1 MILEVEHFDE
11 FFAAVNRGHQ
21 PFAWQRRLVSYLA
34 HQRRWPARISAPTG
48 SGKTAVI
55 EAHVFAVALTA
66 GEREPERRLPRRLSL
81 VVDRR
86 ALVDDQYDHACA
98 VARSLRDASAGG
110 RVLAAVADALRK
122 MREVA
127 AVDEGTIDGDAPP
140 GDDLPA
146 IGPGDSLTVVMLRG
160 GVPPSTSWRDDPLG
174 CMVVCATP
182 DMWGSRLLMRGYG
195 ASRYARPREAGL
207 LAYDS
212 AVVVD
217 EAHLARQLLHTARRI
232 AGLEATAIKRLPVA
246 RLQVVEVTATP
257 AEGGEAQSVRVEPQ
271 DLGSVTE
278 ADELLA
284 QRLGRPKPLSLVEVR
299 WPATNARERQE
310 LAARIADLAIGA
322 REKYGPTVGCV
333 VNTIAL
339 AVEVAGALQRL
350 GRTSA
355 HSYSLEVIVGRKRPF
370 DVRRLRRDRPGLFT
384 TRGDRTLDFVV
395 ATQTIE
401 VGIDMD
407 LSALVTELAPGAAI
421 AQRAGRVNR
430 LGARQET
437 EVVVLVPPSD
447 HGPLPD
453 APPYAS
459 DDLVASEVWLR
470 GRAADANGLA
480 PWSVCLDPP
489 PGQVLRRMLLQRPE
503 MWDAWLWAR
512 TSDDLVE
519 DPDLDVWLS
528 DDLEPD
534 QDISFVVRQALPD
547 DEASAV
553 ALLRQTLPRAKEAF
567 PVPLNTAK
575 EVLGSKS
582 DDAGESSLLVVRGDE
597 AFTVVGPR
605 LLRPGDVVVVD
616 SAMACFRSGVVVSD
630 GDETAPDVLEEG
642 TDERDDPFLIR
653 IAAGAPALAQCD
665 QDSVDV
671 LLSDLA
677 GVVDAHPRDGRVRRH
692 EMAEILRQF
701 AGVIPGANAVR
712 LREAASRLDGP
723 IYRTDMAMAPRASD
737 SVPEWIV
744 IKAMQGS
751 AAGDELRQEWLAAN
765 RQVPLDE
772 HQEAVAA
779 RAGDIGLRIGLEPA
793 LVAIFERAGHL
804 HDSGKRD
811 ERFQA
816 LLRDGQDGPDDGTP
830 QLLAKSGLRTPG
842 EARSA
847 RARSS
852 IPAGWRH
859 EQLSAADA
867 WQALDDVDPD
877 GRDLI
882 VRLIGTTHGRG
893 RGSFPQTSTH
903 LIAQADG
910 AAQSAELLYDAGE
923 WDALVERT
931 HAVWGLWGCAYL
943 EALVR
948 AADCQVSGEGR

>member
-1 MILEVEHFDE
+1 MNLEVGHFDA
-11 FFAAVNRGHQ
+11 FFAAVNNGKQ
-21 PFAWQRRLVSYLA
+21 PFAWQCRLVSYLA
-34 HQRRWPARISAPTG
+34 DQRRWPARISAPTG

-66 GEREPERRLPRRLSL
+66 GECGPERRLPRRLSL

-86 ALVDDQYDHACA
+86 ALVDDQYEHACKLA
-98 VARSLRDASAGG
+98 QKLRDAGAQDS
-110 RVLAAVADALRK
+110 VLAAVGDALRR
-122 MREVA
+122 MRGVA
-127 AVDEGTIDGDAPP
+127 STNAGTIDGHETD
-140 GDDLPA
+140 DDLPA
-146 IGPGDSLTVVMLRG
+146 VQPGDALTVVMLRG

-195 ASRYARPREAGL
+195 TARHARPREAGL

-212 AVVVD
+212 VVVVD
-217 EAHLARQLLHTARRI
+217 EAHLARQLVHTGRRI
-232 AGLEATAIKRLPVA
+232 AELEATAPQRLPVA

-257 AEGGEAQSVRVEPQ
+257 VEGDDARSVRVEPQ
-271 DLGSVTE
+271 DLGSAAE
-278 ADELLA
+278 ADRVLE
-284 QRLGRPKPLSLVEVR
+284 QRLDRPKPLSLVEVP

-310 LAARIADLAIGA
+310 LATKIAELAIGA
-322 REKYGPTVGCV
+322 RQKCDRTVGCV

-339 AVEVAGALQRL
+339 AVDVAAALERL
-350 GRTSA
+350 GKASGRQYT
-355 HSYSLEVIVGRKRPF
+355 LEVIVGRKRPF
-370 DVRRLRRDRPGLFT
+370 DVRRLRRDRPGLFAT
-384 TRGDRTLDFVV
+384 GGDPTLDFVV

-407 LSALVTELAPGAAI
+407 LGALVTELAPGAAI

-437 EVVVLVPPSD
+437 EVVVLVPPNN

-459 DDLVASEVWLR
+459 DDLVASEAWLR

-489 PGQVLRRMLLQRPE
+489 PGQALRRMLLQRPE

-512 TSDDLVE
+512 TSDELVE
-519 DPDLDVWLS
+519 DPDLDLWLS
-528 DDLEPD
+528 DNLEPD
-534 QDISFVVRQALPD
+534 QDISFVVRQAFPG

-567 PVPLNTAK
+567 PVPLNVAK

-597 AFTVVGPR
+597 ALTVLSPK

-616 SAMACFRSGVVVSD
+616 SGMTCFRYGVVVID
-630 GDETAPDVLEEG
+630 GEETATDVLEEAS
-642 TDERDDPFLIR
+642 DDRDDPFVIR
-653 IAAGAPALAQCD
+653 IAAGAPAVAQGD
-665 QDSVDV
+665 RDSVDV

-677 GVVDAHPRDGRVRRH
+677 GVVDAQPRDGKVRRH
-692 EMAEILRQF
+692 EMADIIRQF
-701 AGVIPGANAVR
+701 AAANRGADAVR

-723 IYRTDMAMAPRASD
+723 IYRTDVAMAPRTSD
-737 SVPEWIV
+737 SMPDWIV
-744 IKAMQGS
+744 VKSMQGS
-751 AAGDELRQEWLAAN
+751 GDELRQEWLAAST
-765 RQVPLDE
+765 QVSLDG
-772 HQEAVAA
+772 HQSAVAA
-779 RAGDIGLRIGLEPA
+779 RAGDIGIKLGLEPA
-793 LVAIFERAGHL
+793 LVEIFAHAGRL
-804 HDSGKRD
+804 HDGGKRD
-811 ERFQA
+811 GRFQA
-816 LLRDGQDGPDDGTP
+816 LLRYGQDDSEDETP
-830 QLLAKSGLRTPG
+830 ELLAKSGRRTAG
-842 EARSA
+842 EARLA
-847 RARSS
+847 RARSGL
-852 IPAGWRH
+852 PAGWRH

-867 WQALDDVDPD
+867 WQALDSADPD

-882 VRLIGTTHGRG
+882 VRLIGTTHGHG

-903 LIAQADG
+903 LVAATDE
-910 AAQSAELLYDAGE
+910 AAQTVELLYDTGE
-923 WDALVERT
+923 WDALIERT
-931 HAVWGLWGCAYL
+931 HEIWGIWGCAYL

-948 AADCQVSGEGR
+948 AADCQVSGEER

>member
-1 MILEVEHFDE
+1 MMLEVSHFDE
-11 FFAAVNRGHQ
+11 FFAAVNGGWQ

-34 HQRRWPARISAPTG
+34 DERRWPARISAPTG

-55 EAHVFAVALTA
+55 EAHVFAVALSA

-86 ALVDDQYDHACA
+86 ALVDDQYDHARKLA
-98 VARSLRDASAGG
+98 LNLRDSGTQNS
-110 RVLAAVADALRK
+110 VVAAVADALRK
-122 MREVA
+122 MRGVA
-127 AVDEGTIDGDAPP
+127 MTDDGRIDGHEPD
-140 GDDLPA
+140 DDLPA
-146 IGPGDSLTVVMLRG
+146 VQAGNPLTVVMLRG

-174 CMVVCATP
+174 CMVLCATP

-195 ASRYARPREAGL
+195 AARHARPREAGL

-212 AVVVD
+212 VVVVD
-217 EAHLARQLLHTARRI
+217 EAHLARQLVHTSRRI
-232 AGLEATAIKRLPVA
+232 AELEATALQRLPVA
-246 RLQVVEVTATP
+246 RLQVVQVTATP
-257 AEGGEAQSVRVEPQ
+257 VEGDAARSVRVEPQ
-271 DLGSVTE
+271 DLASPAE
-278 ADELLA
+278 ADKVLA
-284 QRLGRPKPLSLVEVR
+284 QRLGRPKPLSLMETS
-299 WPATNARERQE
+299 WPATSARERQE
-310 LAARIADLAIGA
+310 LATKIAYLAVAA
-322 REKYGPTVGCV
+322 RETCRRTVGCV

-350 GRTSA
+350 GRTSGR
-355 HSYSLEVIVGRKRPF
+355 SYSLEVIVGRKRPF
-370 DVRRLRRDRPGLFT
+370 DVGRLRRDRPGLFT
-384 TRGDRTLDFVV
+384 TDGDPTLDFVV

-407 LSALVTELAPGAAI
+407 LGALVTELAPGAAI

-447 HGPLPD
+447 QGPVPD

-459 DDLVASEVWLR
+459 DDLVASEAWLR

-512 TSDDLVE
+512 TSDDLLE
-519 DPDLDVWLS
+519 DLELDLWLS

-534 QDISFVVRQALPD
+534 RDISLVVRQALPD
-547 DEASAV
+547 NEASAI

-575 EVLGSKS
+575 EVLASKS
-582 DDAGESSLLVVRGDE
+582 DEGGERALLVVRGE
-597 AFTVVGPR
+597 EVLTVVGPR

-616 SAMACFRSGVVVSD
+616 SQTACFRYGVVVSD
-630 GDETAPDVLEEG
+630 GDETATDVLEEATG
-642 TDERDDPFLIR
+642 ERDDPFVIR

-665 QDSVDV
+665 RQSVDD

-677 GVVDAHPRDGRVRRH
+677 GVVDAQPRDGRVRRH
-692 EMAEILRQF
+692 EIADIIRQF
-701 AGVIPGANAVR
+701 AAANPGADAVR
-712 LREAASRLDGP
+712 LREAATGLDGP
-723 IYRTDMAMAPRASD
+723 IYRTDVAMAPRASD

-744 IKAMQGS
+744 VKTMPGRS
-751 AAGDELRQEWLAAN
+751 AGEELRQEWLAAN

-772 HQEAVAA
+772 HSDAVAA

-793 LVAIFERAGHL
+793 QVTIFELAGRL
-804 HDSGKRD
+804 HDTGKRD
-811 ERFQA
+811 RRFQA
-816 LLRDGQDGPDDGTP
+816 LLRDGQDSQLEDETP
-830 QLLAKSGLRTPG
+830 RLLAKSGRRTAG

-852 IPAGWRH
+852 LPAGWRH

-867 WQALDDVDPD
+867 WQALDVADPN

-893 RGSFPQTSTH
+893 RGSFPMTSTH
-903 LIAQADG
+903 LTGSTDG

-923 WDALVERT
+923 WDALIERT
-931 HAVWGLWGCAYL
+931 HAVWGVWGCAYL

-948 AADCQVSGEGR
+948 AADCQVSGEER

>member
-1 MILEVEHFDE
+1 MILEVAHFDE
-11 FFAAVNRGHQ
+11 FFAAVNHGHQ

-34 HQRRWPARISAPTG
+34 EERRWPARISAPTG

-66 GEREPERRLPRRLSL
+66 GERDPERRLPRRLSL

-86 ALVDDQYDHACA
+86 ALVDDQYKRAGELA
-98 VARSLRDASAGG
+98 LYLRDAGAEES
-110 RVLAAVADALRK
+110 VLAAVADALRN
-122 MREVA
+122 MRGVA
-127 AVDEGTIDGDAPP
+127 AVDGGMSAGNEPDGDLPTAQA
-140 GDDLPA
+140 GDA
-146 IGPGDSLTVVMLRG
+146 LTVVMLRG

-174 CMVVCATP
+174 CMVLCATP

-195 ASRYARPREAGL
+195 TARNARPREAGL

-212 AVVVD
+212 VVVVD
-217 EAHLARQLLHTARRI
+217 EAHLARQLVHTGRRI
-232 AGLEATAIKRLPVA
+232 AELEATALRRLPVA
-246 RLQVVEVTATP
+246 SLQVVQVTATP
-257 AEGGEAQSVRVEPQ
+257 VEGDDAGSVRVEPA
-271 DLGSVTE
+271 DLGFATE
-278 ADELLA
+278 ADRVLA
-284 QRLGRPKPLSLVEVR
+284 LRLGRPKPVFLVEVP
-299 WPATNARERQE
+299 WPATNARERHE
-310 LAARIADLAIGA
+310 LATKIADLAVAALG
-322 REKYGPTVGCV
+322 RCGRTVGCV

-339 AVEVAGALQRL
+339 AAEVAAALERL
-350 GRTSA
+350 GRRSG

-370 DVRRLRRDRPGLFT
+370 DVQRLRRDRPGLFT
-384 TRGDRTLDFVV
+384 TDGDPTLDFVV

-407 LSALVTELAPGAAI
+407 LGALVTELAAGAAI

-453 APPYAS
+453 APPYVS
-459 DDLVASEVWLR
+459 DDLAASEVWLR
-470 GRAADANGLA
+470 GRAEDAKGLS

-512 TSDDLVE
+512 TSDDLIE
-519 DPDLDVWLS
+519 DSDLDLWLS

-534 QDISFVVRQALPD
+534 QDVSFVVRQGLPR

-567 PVPLNTAK
+567 PVPLNVVKA
-575 EVLGSKS
+575 VLGSMS
-582 DDAGESSLLVVRGDE
+582 DDAGEISLLAVRADE
-597 AFTVVGPR
+597 PLTVVGPK
-605 LLRPGDVVVVD
+605 LLRPGDVVVVN
-616 SAMACFRSGVVVSD
+616 SGMACFRYGVVVSD
-630 GDETAPDVLEEG
+630 GDETATDVLEEASA
-642 TDERDDPFLIR
+642 ERDDPFVIR

-665 QDSVDV
+665 RDSVDI

-677 GVVDAHPRDGRVRRH
+677 GVVDAQPRDGRARRH
-692 EMAEILRQF
+692 EMADILRQF
-701 AGVIPGANAVR
+701 GAANPGADTVR
-712 LREAASRLDGP
+712 LGEAASRLDGP
-723 IYRTDMAMAPRASD
+723 IYRTDVAMAPRASD

-744 IKAMQGS
+744 VKAMQGS
-751 AAGDELRQEWLAAN
+751 ASGDDLRQEWLAAN

-772 HQEAVAA
+772 HQTAVAA
-779 RAGDIGLRIGLEPA
+779 RAGDIGLRIGLACA
-793 LVAIFERAGHL
+793 LVAIFEQVGHL
-804 HDSGKRD
+804 HDGGKRD
-811 ERFQA
+811 GRFQV
-816 LLRDGQDGPDDGTP
+816 LLREGQDGPDDGTLP
-830 QLLAKSGLRTPG
+830 LLAKSGLRTPG

-847 RARSS
+847 RARSGL
-852 IPAGWRH
+852 PAGWRH

-867 WQALDDVDPD
+867 WRALADTDADD
-877 GRDLI
+877 RDLI

-903 LIAQADG
+903 LTAPVD
-910 AAQSAELLYDAGE
+910 AAVQSAELLYDAGE
-923 WDALVERT
+923 WDALIERT

-948 AADCQVSGEGR
+948 AADCQVSAEGR

>member
-1 MILEVEHFDE
+1 VILEVEHFDE
-11 FFAAVNRGHQ
+11 FFAAVNLGHQ

-34 HQRRWPARISAPTG
+34 DQRRWPARISAPTG

-86 ALVDDQYDHACA
+86 ALVDDQYKRACDL
-98 VARSLRDASAGG
+98 ARNLREAGAQDS
-110 RVLAAVADALRK
+110 VLAAVADALRK
-122 MREVA
+122 MRGVA
-127 AVDEGTIDGDAPP
+127 MTDEGTIDGHESD
-140 GDDLPA
+140 DDLPT
-146 IGPGDSLTVVMLRG
+146 GQPGDALTVVMLRG

-212 AVVVD
+212 VVVVD
-217 EAHLARQLLHTARRI
+217 EAHLARQLVHTGRRI
-232 AGLEATAIKRLPVA
+232 AGLEATAIRCLPVA
-246 RLQVVEVTATP
+246 RLQVVQVTATP
-257 AEGGEAQSVRVEPQ
+257 GEGDDARSVRVEPQ
-271 DLGSVTE
+271 DLGSSTE
-278 ADELLA
+278 ADKVLA
-284 QRLGRPKPLSLVEVR
+284 QRLRRPKPLSLVEVR

-310 LAARIADLAIGA
+310 LATKIAALAVGA
-322 REKYGPTVGCV
+322 RETYDRTVGCV

-339 AVEVAGALQRL
+339 AVEVAAALQRL
-350 GRTSA
+350 GRTPGR
-355 HSYSLEVIVGRKRPF
+355 SYSLEVLVGRKRPF
-370 DVRRLRRDRPGLFT
+370 DVARLRRDRPGLFT
-384 TRGDRTLDFVV
+384 TDGDPTLDFVV

-407 LSALVTELAPGAAI
+407 LGALVTELAPGAAI

-430 LGARQET
+430 LGAREET

-459 DDLVASEVWLR
+459 DDLVASEAWLR
-470 GRAADANGLA
+470 GRAVDANGLA

-512 TSDDLVE
+512 TSDDLIE
-519 DPDLDVWLS
+519 DPDLDLWLS

-534 QDISFVVRQALPD
+534 RDISLVVRQALPNN
-547 DEASAV
+547 EASAV
-553 ALLRQTLPRAKEAF
+553 ALLRQALPRAKEAF

-582 DDAGESSLLVVRGDE
+582 DDGGESALLVVRGE
-597 AFTVVGPR
+597 EVLTVVGPR

-616 SAMACFRSGVVVSD
+616 SQMACFRYGVVVSD
-630 GDETAPDVLEEG
+630 GDETATDVLEEATG
-642 TDERDDPFLIR
+642 DRDDPFVIR
-653 IAAGAPALAQCD
+653 IAAGAPALAACD
-665 QDSVDV
+665 QHSVDG

-692 EMAEILRQF
+692 EMAAILRQF
-701 AGVIPGANAVR
+701 VASVPGADAVR
-712 LREAASRLDGP
+712 LREAATRLDGP
-723 IYRTDMAMAPRASD
+723 IYRTDVAMAPRTSD

-744 IKAMQGS
+744 VKAMQGS
-751 AAGDELRQEWLAAN
+751 ASGDELRQEWLAAN

-772 HQEAVAA
+772 HQDAVAA

-793 LVAIFERAGHL
+793 LLTIFQRAGRL

-811 ERFQA
+811 GRFQA
-816 LLRDGQDGPDDGTP
+816 LLRDGQGDLEDGTP
-830 QLLAKSGLRTPG
+830 QLLAKSGRRTAG

-852 IPAGWRH
+852 LPAGWRH

-867 WQALDDVDPD
+867 WQALDDADPD
-877 GRDLI
+877 GRDLL

-893 RGSFPQTSTH
+893 RGSFPVTSTH
-903 LIAQADG
+903 LTASTDG

-923 WDALVERT
+923 WDALIERT
-931 HAVWGLWGCAYL
+931 HAVWGVWGCTYL